1 MTSSI
6 LNQSI
11 KVEAIVTSLSKA
23 LDTLNRNLFLC
34 KLKAYGLDTNALTLI
49 QSHFSNIRKEQN

>member
-1 MTSSI
+1 MTRSI

-23 LDTLNRNLFLC
+23 LDTLNYNLFLC
-34 KLKAYGLDTNALTLI
+34 KLKAYGLDRNALTLI

>member
-1 MTSSI
+1 MTRSI

-23 LDTLNRNLFLC
+23 LDTLNYNLFLC
-34 KLKAYGLDTNALTLI
+34 KLKAYGLDTSALTLI
-49 QSHFSNIRKEQN
+49 QSHFSNIRKGQN

>member
-1 MTSSI
+1 MTRSI

-23 LDTLNRNLFLC
+23 LDTLNYNLFLC

-49 QSHFSNIRKEQN
+49 QSHFFNIRKGQN